1 MNYELQDI
9 RAFVKIAEFGNFHEA
24 ANAIHLSQ
32 PALTRRMQKLEES
45 LGIQLLDRTT
55 RRVSLTA
62 VGRDF
67 LPKAQRLLDDF
78 ERSILG
84 IRELA
89 ERQSGQVTLACIPTA
104 AFYFLPTVIR
114 AFNLQYPKIRI
125 RILDLSAH
133 EGLEAVIRGEADF
146 GINMQSGQSAEIDFT
161 PLVNEPFVLACRRD
175 HPLAKQAEVAWR
187 ELSDYRLIGVGRL
200 SGNRVL
206 LDHGLAHLD
215 WRPSWFY
222 EVQHLSTSLGMVEA
236 GLGIAALPS
245 LAMPAE
251 DHPILV
257 SRPLVDPVISR
268 TLGLV
273 RRRGSSLSPAAEQF
287 VETLLR
293 QWPSYTSIG
302 TSTPAELES

>member
-1 MNYELQDI
+1 MNYELQDL

-32 PALTRRMQKLEES
+32 PALTRRMQKLEEG
-45 LGIQLLDRTT
+45 LGTQLLDRTT

-67 LPKAQRLLDDF
+67 LPKARRLLDDF

-114 AFNLQYPKIRI
+114 EFNRQYPKIRI

-133 EGLEAVIRGEADF
+133 EGLEAVLRGEADF
-146 GINMQSGQSAEIDFT
+146 GINMLSGQHAEIDFT

-175 HPLAKQAEVAWR
+175 HPLAEQPQVAWR

-236 GLGIAALPS
+236 GLGIAAMPS

-257 SRPLVDPVISR
+257 QRPLVDPVISR

-273 RRRGSSLSPAAEQF
+273 RRHGSSLSPAAEQF
-287 VETLLR
+287 VDTLLK
-293 QWPSYTSIG
+293 QWPGYTALG
-302 TSTPAELES
+302 TDKQAQGD

>member
-1 MNYELQDI
+1 
-9 RAFVKIAEFGNFHEA
+9 
-24 ANAIHLSQ
+24 
-32 PALTRRMQKLEES
+32 MQKLEEG
-45 LGIQLLDRTT
+45 LGTQLLDRTT

-84 IRELA
+84 IQELA

-114 AFNLQYPKIRI
+114 EFNRQYPKIRI

-133 EGLEAVIRGEADF
+133 EGLETVLRGEADF
-146 GINMQSGQSAEIDFT
+146 GINMLSGQSAEIDFT

-175 HPLAKQAEVAWR
+175 HPLANQPQVAWR
-187 ELSDYRLIGVGRL
+187 EFSDYRLTGVGRL

-206 LDHGLAHLD
+206 LDHGLANLD

-236 GLGIAALPS
+236 GLGVVALPS

-257 SRPLVDPVISR
+257 QLPLVDPVISR

-273 RRRGSSLSPAAEQF
+273 RRHGSSLSPSAEKF
-287 VETLLR
+287 VDTLLR
-293 QWPSYTSIG
+293 QWPGYTSLG
-302 TSTPAELES
+302 ERSKE

>member
-1 MNYELQDI
+1 MNYELQDL

-32 PALTRRMQKLEES
+32 PALTRRMQKLEEG
-45 LGIQLLDRTT
+45 LGTQLLDRTT

-67 LPKAQRLLDDF
+67 LPKARRLLDDF

-114 AFNLQYPKIRI
+114 EFNLQYPKIRI

-146 GINMQSGQSAEIDFT
+146 GINFIPHTQKATTWGDVPSQAKGLRNTGGSG
-161 PLVNEPFVLACRRD
+161 
-175 HPLAKQAEVAWR
+175 KQ
-187 ELSDYRLIGVGRL
+187 
-200 SGNRVL
+200 
-206 LDHGLAHLD
+206 
-215 WRPSWFY
+215 
-222 EVQHLSTSLGMVEA
+222 
-236 GLGIAALPS
+236 
-245 LAMPAE
+245 
-251 DHPILV
+251 
-257 SRPLVDPVISR
+257 
-268 TLGLV
+268 
-273 RRRGSSLSPAAEQF
+273 SSL
-287 VETLLR
+287 
-293 QWPSYTSIG
+293 
-302 TSTPAELES
+302 